1 MMARPDPSPSH
12 PDIEI
17 VPAHDGW
24 VVTARLPGVAAEEV
38 AIDVDNAE
46 LTIHAAGAG
55 GFRYCVSIPADVDVD
70 TIYST
75 MDHGLLTVL
84 LPCGRPTLVSPVSDV
99 SEAVEAD
106 APSTAVYGTPPV
118 ESGDGTAADES
129 VLGPSPGSVVAP

>member
-1 MMARPDPSPSH
+1 MARPDPGPSH
-12 PDIEI
+12 PDIDI
-17 VPAHDGW
+17 VPAADGW

-38 AIDVDNAE
+38 AVDVDDDE
-46 LTIHAAGAG
+46 PTIHAAGCG

-70 TIYST
+70 AVYST

-84 LPCGRPTLVSPVSDV
+84 LPGGRPTLVSPVSDV

-106 APSTAVYGTPPV
+106 GPSTEVYATPPV

-129 VLGPSPGSVVAP
+129 VLGPSPGSVIAP